1 MKMSETKQKIIE
13 LLKST
18 GRKGIPALIE
28 CMEHHKFFESP
39 ASTKFHGTHEGGL
52 SEHSIGVLE
61 EFDYFNK
68 EYNLGL
74 SKETVIIC
82 SLLHDFCKA
91 GAYIKNSNGYSYNK
105 DHPKGHAALSIK
117 IIKALI
123 ELSEQEELII
133 RYHMGMYGTNEFS
146 DYINEYSLKELT
158 EVYNKNPICKL
169 FYFADEITVIKEKLE
184 VHNETNI

>member
-1 MKMSETKQKIIE
+1 MTGTKQNIIE

-18 GRKGIPALIE
+18 NRKGIPALIE
-28 CMEHHKFFESP
+28 CMEHHKFFVSP
-39 ASTKFHGTHEGGL
+39 ASTKFHGAHEEGL
-52 SEHSIGVLE
+52 AEHSLGVLE

-68 EYNLGL
+68 EFNLGL

-82 SLLHDFCKA
+82 SLLHDLCKA
-91 GAYIKNSNGYSYNK
+91 GAYIKNEDRYFYNK
-105 DHPKGHAALSIK
+105 NHPKGHAALSIK

-123 ELSEQEELII
+123 ELSEQEEMII

-146 DYINEYSLKELT
+146 NYAHEYSLKELV

-169 FYFADEITVIKEKLE
+169 FYFADEITAIKEKMKDE
-184 VHNETNI
+184 MP